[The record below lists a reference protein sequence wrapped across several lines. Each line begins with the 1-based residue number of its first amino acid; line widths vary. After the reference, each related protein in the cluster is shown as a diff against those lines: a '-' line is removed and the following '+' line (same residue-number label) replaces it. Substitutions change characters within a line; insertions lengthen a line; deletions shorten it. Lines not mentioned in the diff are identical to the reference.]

1 MWGAF
6 ARSSVGNSIAEY
18 GKVRVPLE
26 GARSVGGTLVLGAL
40 LGLHRV
46 MNNNLV
52 GHWSILEHETFNLG
66 VYLMDECLK
75 DGEYSRVLGSPRSAV
90 AKSHAA

>member
-1 MWGAF
+1 
-6 ARSSVGNSIAEY
+6 
-18 GKVRVPLE
+18 
-26 GARSVGGTLVLGAL
+26 
-40 LGLHRV
+40 V